1 MRLAWL
7 PLAAVALT
15 TSLAA
20 PALAQRWGYPGAD
33 PYGRGANRYSWDH
46 APISSRD
53 SSREGRVEVT
63 RFLAEGTAAQALGH
77 GAITVAVAAADDSLA
92 DERERATYEAA
103 VIDRLAGVG
112 YDTLAKSGGGQS
124 VELHI
129 RHAEVEPPEL
139 PHKPVSG
146 EMEVGVSNHG
156 GSYQALGINIDM
168 SKPRKALLSTRLE
181 ARILDKASGAVLWEG
196 RADIATRDGD
206 PKWPDQAIAGK
217 LAEAL
222 FAGFPGKNGET
233 IAAR

>member
-1 MRLAWL
+1 MRLVWL
-7 PLAAVALT
+7 PLTAVSLIA
-15 TSLAA
+15 LAA
-20 PALAQRWGYPGAD
+20 PAVAQRWGYPGAY
-33 PYGRGANRYSWDH
+33 PYGWDR
-46 APISSRD
+46 APVPSRD
-53 SSREGRVEVT
+53 RSREGKVEVT

-77 GAITVAVAAADDSLA
+77 GAISVAVAATDDGLA

-112 YDTLAKSGGGQS
+112 YDTMAKGDGGQS

-129 RHAEVEPPEL
+129 RHAEVEPSEL

-146 EMEVGVSNHG
+146 EMAVGIDSRG
-156 GSYQALGINIDM
+156 GSYQSLAIGLDFH
-168 SKPRKALLSTRLE
+168 KPAKALLSTRLE

-196 RADIATRDGD
+196 RADIATRAGD
-206 PKWPDQAIAGK
+206 AKWSDQAIATK
-217 LAEAL
+217 LAAAL